1 MATKKSKNPLTAM
14 TAGCIAGA
22 VEATCVWPMEFIKVR
37 RSSKTYKPKLWSYME
52 VLFLYVTVT
61 LPFGK
66 RYFQIFLS
74 HLFILWRFLTFDL
87 FCFHHNNNCVTM
99 TLSIKKKDTITIAI
113 TYQRCTITIYWY
125 GIRINLYCTE
135 YRIF

>member
-37 RSSKTYKPKLWSYME
+37 RSSNTYMPKHRVMWKFCFVCDRDTPVWE
-52 VLFLYVTVT
+52 T
-61 LPFGK
+61 LLPDF
-66 RYFQIFLS
+66 
-74 HLFILWRFLTFDL
+74 FLTYL
-87 FCFHHNNNCVTM
+87 FYVVSVIASITKQLPLLITM
-99 TLSIKKKDTITIAI
+99 TSSKKKDTITIAI

-125 GIRINLYCTE
+125 GIRVNLYSTK